1 MDAWIFANGVLT
13 EKDFLRDRIV
23 AGSFIIAADGGLH
36 HIREMGLI
44 PQALIGDL
52 DSISEQDY
60 RWAESNDVQILRYPT
75 DKDETDLELA
85 LDFALKR
92 KPEKIW
98 VAGATGGRI
107 DQSLGNIFILGRPD
121 LANIDIRL
129 EDGLEEIFLIREY
142 KEVHGKAGD
151 IVSLLPHSIPA
162 EGVYTSGL
170 EYSLSGETLYVG
182 KTRGISNVMKNN
194 LATICIND
202 GVLLC
207 IHTRN
212 RENWRKN
219 DI

>member
-13 EKDFLRDRIV
+13 EKDLLRGRIV

-36 HIREMGLI
+36 HTREMGLI

-60 RWAESNDVQILRYPT
+60 RWAESNNVQILRYPI

-92 KPEKIW
+92 KPEKIR

-107 DQSLGNIFILGRPD
+107 DQSLGNIFLLGRPD

-151 IVSLLPHSIPA
+151 IISLLPRSIPA

-194 LATICIND
+194 LATIRIND

-212 RENWRKN
+212 RKNWRKN
-219 DI
+219 EI